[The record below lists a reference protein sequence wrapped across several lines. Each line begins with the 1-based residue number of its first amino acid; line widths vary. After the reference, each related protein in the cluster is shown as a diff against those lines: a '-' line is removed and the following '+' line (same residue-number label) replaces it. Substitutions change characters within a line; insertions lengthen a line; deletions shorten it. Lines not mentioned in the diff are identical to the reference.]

1 MESSSSSEQDA
12 VSKKMNNLNA
22 LFDSE
27 LIGSL
32 EVTVVRK
39 GCIDINLSGN
49 ISLLITLE
57 PIPKPCNGKDVC
69 SVSNDGSQVV
79 DPSCVSSAG
88 VGESQNEEKNVKMEV
103 QEEMKE
109 GMKEGMKMDVDDM
122 GYSEDLK
129 ESHISGI
136 KWIQDLFSR
145 SLMKAQLLLLEHW
158 SSSKLAEIEKEKI
171 ENAAAAVIAAAAA
184 ATVRSAS
191 ELKVK
196 SAVNTKIPS
205 TPHTQPTLPNSTK
218 LINSKIE
225 SKVHH
230 TDIYTDSLSGI
241 NILKRLI
248 NPVLRSKV
256 RDVGDGIAMSLNRAT
271 GGWVGVKTDRQ
282 INV

>member
-1 MESSSSSEQDA
+1 MI
-12 VSKKMNNLNA
+12 NLNA

-32 EVTVVRK
+32 EVTIVRK
-39 GCIDINLSGN
+39 GCIEINLSGSM
-49 ISLLITLE
+49 SLQITLE
-57 PIPKPCNGKDVC
+57 PIPKPFKGNDVC
-69 SVSNDGSQVV
+69 TVSYDGGYIVDTACVRSVEL
-79 DPSCVSSAG
+79 
-88 VGESQNEEKNVKMEV
+88 GEIQNEEENMKMDV

-109 GMKEGMKMDVDDM
+109 DMKADIDEM
-122 GYSEDLK
+122 EDSTDLEK
-129 ESHISGI
+129 SHTSGI

-158 SSSKLAEIEKEKI
+158 STSKQAEIEKEKI
-171 ENAAAAVIAAAAA
+171 ENALVVAAAAA

-191 ELKVK
+191 ELKIK
-196 SAVNTKIPS
+196 SVAVVNTKITS

-218 LINSKIE
+218 LIDSKIE

-230 TDIYTDSLSGI
+230 TDIYTDSLSGV

-248 NPVLRSKV
+248 NPVLKSKV

-271 GGWVGVKTDRQ
+271 GGCEDR
-282 INV
+282 